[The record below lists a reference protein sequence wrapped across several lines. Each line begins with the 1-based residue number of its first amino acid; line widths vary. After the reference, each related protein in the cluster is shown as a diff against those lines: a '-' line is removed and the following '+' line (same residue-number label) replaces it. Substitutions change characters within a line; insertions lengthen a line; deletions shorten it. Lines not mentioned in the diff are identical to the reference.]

1 MRFLYSAKQLNTQ
14 AICRCFAGPTD
25 CCKVNTHPCMNSNG
39 CPSKEAI
46 WGHTSQTLSTPFLL
60 AKLCYFVLMRCIAGL
75 GKWVPG
81 FDSPVRWAAGMGSL
95 RAEDRGKWRSHPK
108 GTAVRTVASYL
119 LGFRLSYKAIGDW
132 PVVLEC
138 SFLMFLFVSSSS
150 VEWS

>member
-81 FDSPVRWAAGMGSL
+81 FDSPVR
-95 RAEDRGKWRSHPK
+95 
-108 GTAVRTVASYL
+108 
-119 LGFRLSYKAIGDW
+119 
-132 PVVLEC
+132 
-138 SFLMFLFVSSSS
+138 
-150 VEWS
+150 